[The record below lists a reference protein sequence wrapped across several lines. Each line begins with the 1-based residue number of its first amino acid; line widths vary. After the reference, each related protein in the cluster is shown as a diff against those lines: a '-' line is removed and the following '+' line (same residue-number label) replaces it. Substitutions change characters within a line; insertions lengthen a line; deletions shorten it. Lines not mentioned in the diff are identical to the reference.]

1 MMTSTSTSSSPSDKL
16 DRYAR
21 ATGGPWSLEPA
32 AALERL
38 VPELG
43 NDKYKGQLGRVG
55 VFGGSEDY
63 TGAPFF
69 ASMSALRMGADLAY
83 VFTAKEAAPALKAY
97 SPELMVTPVY
107 SADMLTGGSTT
118 GARGD
123 DKGDS
128 DSDSCSAAIAR
139 PIADSVSSRLPKLH
153 SLLLGPGMGRHPTV
167 IAAAAGIVASA
178 RGRGLPLVLDADAI
192 AMVVDD
198 PGTIRGCP
206 LAVLTPNAN
215 EFRLLCER
223 MERDGGGEGGERTRH
238 GEASQSPSGVGEAR
252 GGAGGDVATAAVTA
266 AAAAA
271 RTTTVRPPA
280 PPVPAADVALKVE
293 RLARYLG
300 GVTVVLKGKVDVISD
315 GARTVTCAVP
325 GGLKRCGGIGDVLS
339 GVTATALAWVN
350 VQDFEGEEAKELRLW
365 AAWWSC
371 AMARRASRR
380 AYETKGRA
388 TSATDVFENVGI
400 VFAEVSPPPEVED
413 PYND

>member
-1 MMTSTSTSSSPSDKL
+1 ML
-16 DRYAR
+16 
-21 ATGGPWSLEPA
+21 A
-32 AALERL
+32 A
-38 VPELG
+38 
-43 NDKYKGQLGRVG
+43 QLGRVG

-83 VFTAKEAAPALKAY
+83 VFTAREAAPALKAY

-107 SADMLTGGSTT
+107 SADMLTGGSAT
-118 GARGD
+118 GTRRD
-123 DKGDS
+123 DKDDS
-128 DSDSCSAAIAR
+128 KSDAFSAALAR

-178 RGRGLPLVLDADAI
+178 RGRGLPVVLDADAI

-223 MERDGGGEGGERTRH
+223 MERDGGEGEEGGERTRQ
-238 GEASQSPSGVGEAR
+238 GEALLSPSDVGT
-252 GGAGGDVATAAVTA
+252 GGDVAAAAVTA
-266 AAAAA
+266 AAAEAA
-271 RTTTVRPPA
+271 AAEGTATVRRPVL
-280 PPVPAADVALKVE
+280 PVPAADVALKVE

-350 VQDFEGEEAKELRLW
+350 VQGFEGEE
-365 AAWWSC
+365 
-371 AMARRASRR
+371 
-380 AYETKGRA
+380 
-388 TSATDVFENVGI
+388 
-400 VFAEVSPPPEVED
+400 
-413 PYND
+413 

>member
-1 MMTSTSTSSSPSDKL
+1 MASTSTSSSPSDKL

-32 AALERL
+32 VALERL

-43 NDKYKGQLGRVG
+43 NDRYKGQLGRVG

-97 SPELMVTPVY
+97 SPELMVTTVY
-107 SADMLTGGSTT
+107 SGDMLTGGSAT
-118 GARGD
+118 GTRGD
-123 DKGDS
+123 DKGDNES
-128 DSDSCSAAIAR
+128 DFCSAALAR

-198 PGTIRGCP
+198 PGTIRGCT

-223 MERDGGGEGGERTRH
+223 MERDSGGEGGERTRH
-238 GEASQSPSGVGEAR
+238 GEALQSPSGVGEAR
-252 GGAGGDVATAAVTA
+252 AAGGDVATAAVA
-266 AAAAA
+266 AVAG
-271 RTTTVRPPA
+271 TVPAPRPPA

-339 GVTATALAWVN
+339 GVTATALAWVH

-380 AYETKGRA
+380 AYEAKGRA
-388 TSATDVFENVGI
+388 TSATDVFENIGI
-400 VFAEVSPPPEVED
+400 VFAEVSPSPEVED
-413 PYND
+413 P

>member
-1 MMTSTSTSSSPSDKL
+1 MMASTSSSSSPSGKL

-32 AALERL
+32 AALERF
-38 VPELG
+38 VPELR
-43 NDKYKGQLGRVG
+43 NDRYKGQLGRVG

-107 SADMLTGGSTT
+107 SGDMLTGGSAT
-118 GARGD
+118 GTRGD
-123 DKGDS
+123 DKGDNES
-128 DSDSCSAAIAR
+128 DFCSAALAR

-178 RGRGLPLVLDADAI
+178 RGRGLPVVLDADAI
-192 AMVVDD
+192 SMVVDD

-238 GEASQSPSGVGEAR
+238 GEALQSPSGVGEAR
-252 GGAGGDVATAAVTA
+252 AAGGDVATAAVTPA

-271 RTTTVRPPA
+271 AARPPA

-300 GVTVVLKGKVDVISD
+300 GVTVVLKGKVDVI
-315 GARTVTCAVP
+315 
-325 GGLKRCGGIGDVLS
+325 
-339 GVTATALAWVN
+339 
-350 VQDFEGEEAKELRLW
+350 
-365 AAWWSC
+365 
-371 AMARRASRR
+371 
-380 AYETKGRA
+380 
-388 TSATDVFENVGI
+388 
-400 VFAEVSPPPEVED
+400 
-413 PYND
+413 